1 MSVIRVGSTTKYAE
15 GWGAI
20 FAKAP
25 AGKKGAKKSAAAKK
39 GAKKAAGKAGKGA
52 RRK

>member
-15 GWGAI
+15 GWGAV
-20 FAKAP
+20 FGKAP
-25 AGKKGAKKSAAAKK
+25 AGTKKSAKKTRAAKKGAKKSAAK
-39 GAKKAAGKAGKGA
+39 GS